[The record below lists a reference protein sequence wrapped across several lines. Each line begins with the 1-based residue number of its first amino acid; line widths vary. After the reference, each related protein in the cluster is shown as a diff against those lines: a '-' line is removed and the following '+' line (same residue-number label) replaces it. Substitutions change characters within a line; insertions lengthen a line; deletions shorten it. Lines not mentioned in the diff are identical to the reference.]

1 MAGAGAGEIEA
12 PYIFRKNDYFY
23 LFASWGLCCKGKD
36 STYRVMVGRASDV
49 SGPYLDR
56 AGKDMAAGGGSLVL
70 AGDKDWQG
78 VGHNSVYTMAGKD
91 LLVLHA
97 YERADKYLQKLKIM
111 QIQWDKD
118 GWPTVDPRDLN
129 RYNSTQ
135 LP

>member
-12 PYIFRKNDYFY
+12 PYIFRKTGYFY

-36 STYRVMVGRASDV
+36 RTYRVMVGRASDV

-56 AGKDMAAGGGSLVL
+56 AGKDMATG
-70 AGDKDWQG
+70 
-78 VGHNSVYTMAGKD
+78 GHNSVYTMAGKD
-91 LLVLHA
+91 LLALHA

-118 GWPTVDPRDLN
+118 SWPTVDPRDLN